1 LARLVYDLLV
11 CTRIRGWATDPGRQ
25 KDLSRWRSKGSK
37 CGGPIRQTQHG
48 PFEAAPD
55 AKPTDAKLSAQD
67 VPPRLKLAGAVVRAI
82 FMCLLIAVILRVSS
96 PQSETIWSAYE
107 TPSDL
112 VRMGLG
118 LAAGAWILVH
128 VFIPPKDP
136 GSYRTWLYLGLVLVP
151 FITVCAI
158 VVW

>member
-1 LARLVYDLLV
+1 MICLFA
-11 CTRIRGWATDPGRQ
+11 PG
-25 KDLSRWRSKGSK
+25 
-37 CGGPIRQTQHG
+37 
-48 PFEAAPD
+48 FAAGRPSEP
-55 AKPTDAKLSAQD
+55 APAPELRDAKLSAQD
-67 VPPRLKLAGAVVRAI
+67 VPPRLKAAGAIVRAV

-107 TPSDL
+107 TPGDL
-112 VRMGLG
+112 VRMVLG

-128 VFIPPKDP
+128 LFIPPKDP